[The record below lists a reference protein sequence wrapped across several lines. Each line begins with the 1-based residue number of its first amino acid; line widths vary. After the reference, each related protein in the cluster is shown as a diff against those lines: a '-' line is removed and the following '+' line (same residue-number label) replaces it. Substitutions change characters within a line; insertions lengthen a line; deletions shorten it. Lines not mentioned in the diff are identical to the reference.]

1 LAKQKKDNGE
11 NMEETEKTETP
22 ETTESVPAEEE
33 PRDETAEALAA
44 EKEKFLRLAAEYDNF
59 RKRSIKEKETIFS
72 DVRSDTVSKLL
83 PVYDNLERALS
94 TGSTDE
100 AFYKGVEMT
109 MTQMREIFQSLG
121 VTEIKAVGEPFDPT
135 VHNAVMHVED
145 PELGENVVAEEFQ
158 KGFML
163 GDRVIRCSV
172 VKVAN

>member
-1 LAKQKKDNGE
+1 MAKQKKDNGE